1 MYSRKRIILDCDPG
15 HDDAIAIL
23 LAAKHLDVLGITTVH
38 GNQSLEKV
46 TRNAL
51 KVLEFSGL
59 SHIPVI
65 PGMARPLA
73 QEPRHAPEIHG
84 ESGLD
89 GPTLPEPSLSPQ
101 DGHAVDFIIE
111 TVMSTEGVTLV
122 ATAPL
127 TNIAVALLR
136 EPRISERIHGIFL
149 MGGSLTMGNST
160 PVAEFNIWCDPEAA
174 HIVFTSGI
182 PIKMVGL
189 NLTRQA
195 EAGRQEIERIRS
207 LGNRTGRIVADLLDF
222 YSARLSALFGLAGGS
237 LHDPC
242 AVAWLIDPTLIEARK
257 MHVAI
262 ELHGELTRG
271 MTVCDA
277 RHLRLEGL
285 ATARVEGIRR
295 GKPPNAEVGLRLEVT
310 RFFDL
315 LIKTL
320 STYP

>member
-1 MYSRKRIILDCDPG
+1 MDSSRKIILDCDPG
-15 HDDAIAIL
+15 HDDAVAIL
-23 LAAKHLDVLGITTVH
+23 LAAKHLDILGITTVH

-46 TRNAL
+46 TRNTL

-59 SHIPVI
+59 THIPVF

-73 QEPRHAPEIHG
+73 QEPRHAPEVHG

-89 GPTLPEPSLSPQ
+89 GPSLPEPSLSPQ
-101 DGHAVDFIIE
+101 PRHAVDFIIDA
-111 TVMSTEGVTLV
+111 VMSLEDVTIV

-136 EPRISERIHGIFL
+136 EPRIGRRIREISL
-149 MGGSLTMGNST
+149 MGGSLTSGNST
-160 PVAEFNIWCDPEAA
+160 PAAEFNIWCDPEAA
-174 HIVFTSGI
+174 HIVFTSSI

-195 EAGRQEIERIRS
+195 EAGLREIERIRS
-207 LGNRTGRIVADLLDF
+207 LGNRTGRIVAELLEF
-222 YSARLSALFGLAGGS
+222 YSSRLNALFGLTGGS

-242 AVAWLIDPTLIEARK
+242 AVAWLIDPTLIEGRR

-262 ELHGELTRG
+262 ELHGQLTRG
-271 MTVCDA
+271 MTVCDT
-277 RHLRLEGL
+277 RYLRMDG
-285 ATARVEGIRR
+285 TVIDGMQSIRR
-295 GKPPNAEVGLRLEVT
+295 GEPPNAEVGLRLDVP

-315 LIKTL
+315 LIETL
-320 STYP
+320 SAYP